1 MLESAFDSPVN
12 PAEWQVL
19 LTHRSCGELV
29 VMGAGR
35 ERPIFISTPFR
46 YDETRGIRAPGT
58 SFESSP
64 AAISERLLV
73 TMTVYAMPLAF
84 FQARGTA
91 NLSDPLWSAP
101 TRCYAA
107 AHATGRQ

>member
-46 YDETRGIRAPGT
+46 YDETRGIRAPST

-64 AAISERLLV
+64 ASDIRTTPGDDDGVCDAVSFLPRTRNCEPVGSALERAHEVL
-73 TMTVYAMPLAF
+73 
-84 FQARGTA
+84 
-91 NLSDPLWSAP
+91 
-101 TRCYAA
+101 RC
-107 AHATGRQ
+107 